1 MSITF
6 CDFLFAN
13 CHVPWYIGIERKGG
27 STVSDFGKRFKELRI
42 SSGLTQDEIAK
53 KLNTSRSRIGM
64 YETGKR
70 EPDHETLE
78 MIADFF
84 NVDLDYLLGR
94 SSKTTYIPQN
104 LIVYKEN
111 TEEDRKRIIDLFFG
125 NATMDFTELLD
136 GYHNLNKN
144 GKRMLK
150 DYMDY
155 LLSKPEF
162 GNND

>member
-1 MSITF
+1 
-6 CDFLFAN
+6 
-13 CHVPWYIGIERKGG
+13 
-27 STVSDFGKRFKELRI
+27 
-42 SSGLTQDEIAK
+42 
-53 KLNTSRSRIGM
+53 M

>member
-1 MSITF
+1 
-6 CDFLFAN
+6 
-13 CHVPWYIGIERKGG
+13 
-27 STVSDFGKRFKELRI
+27 VSDFGKRFKELRV

-104 LIVYKEN
+104 LITHKEN

-136 GYHNLNKN
+136 EYHNLNEN

-155 LLSKPEF
+155 LLSKSEF
-162 GNND
+162 RSNN

>member
-1 MSITF
+1 
-6 CDFLFAN
+6 
-13 CHVPWYIGIERKGG
+13 
-27 STVSDFGKRFKELRI
+27 
-42 SSGLTQDEIAK
+42 
-53 KLNTSRSRIGM
+53 M

-111 TEEDRKRIIDLFFG
+111 AEEDRKRIIDLFFG
-125 NATMDFTELLD
+125 NATMGFPELLD
-136 GYHNLNKN
+136 GYHNLNEN

-162 GNND
+162 RNND